1 MTPPFETD
9 APVAGIA
16 AGHVFPH
23 AGLEGQPATEGWRRV
38 LGVPSLVLLGLVYMV
53 PLTIFSTY
61 GIVVELTGGRLSA
74 AYAVTLVV
82 MLFTARSYG
91 RMAQA
96 FPFGGSAYIY
106 TARSF
111 GPALGFMAG
120 WSLLLDYLLLP
131 MINYLLIGIYL
142 NAAFPIVPPWLFMLV
157 SIVAVT
163 ALNILGI
170 TAIAKANFVVVGLQ
184 ALFIVLFVGMGLSSI
199 AGTGHVDLM
208 APFTGTG
215 GAEGISPV
223 LAGSAILCLS
233 YLGFDAV
240 STFAEETR
248 NPTRNVPR
256 AIMLTTVLAGVIFLG
271 LAYISHLVHPVSTFA
286 NVDSAANDVIG
297 AAGGNLL
304 VAFFT
309 AAYIAGSLG
318 SALTSQASVSRIIH
332 SMGRGRVFPAA
343 LGRLHPRFGTPVL
356 PIVLTSCVS
365 LLALVLDLLTVS
377 SLISFG
383 ALVAFSA
390 VNVCVIKHYFFDRKA
405 RGFKGMVQNLV
416 LPAVGFVLTVW
427 LWTSLSGLSIT
438 VGLCWAGLGLVYLAF
453 LTRGFRRPAPQLEL
467 DHA

>member
-1 MTPPFETD
+1 MTPTFETD
-9 APVAGIA
+9 TPAGEKPVGPTSAQTA
-16 AGHVFPH
+16 N
-23 AGLEGQPATEGWRRV
+23 QGWRRV

-96 FPFGGSAYIY
+96 FPFGGSAYTY
-106 TARSF
+106 ATRSF
-111 GPALGFMAG
+111 GAGLGFMAG

-131 MINYLLIGIYL
+131 MINYLLIGIYME
-142 NAAFPIVPPWLFMLV
+142 AAFPAVPAWVFMIV
-157 SIVAVT
+157 SILAVT
-163 ALNILGI
+163 VLNILGI
-170 TAIAKANFVVVGLQ
+170 TAIAKANFVLVGLQ
-184 ALFIVLFVGMGLSSI
+184 GLFIVLFVALGLSSI
-199 AGTGHVDLM
+199 TGAGNLDLM
-208 APFTGTG
+208 APFTGVD
-215 GAEGISPV
+215 GAEGVSPV

-240 STFAEETR
+240 STVAEETKDPKR
-248 NPTRNVPR
+248 NLPK

-271 LAYISHLVHPVSTFA
+271 LAYISHLVLPISTF
-286 NVDSAANDVIG
+286 NDVDAAAIEVIG

-332 SMGRGRVFPAA
+332 SMGRSGVFPAG
-343 LGRLHPRFGTPVL
+343 LGKLHARFRTPVL
-356 PIVLTSCVS
+356 PILLTTAVS
-365 LLALVLDLLTVS
+365 LLAFVLDLLTIS

-383 ALVAFSA
+383 ALVAFSV
-390 VNVCVIKHYFFDRKA
+390 VNLAVIKHYFFDEKA
-405 RGFKGMVQNLV
+405 RGPRGVVHNLV
-416 LPAVGFVLTVW
+416 LPGVGFVLTIW
-427 LWTSLSGLSIT
+427 LWTSLSGSSIGF
-438 VGLCWAGLGLVYLAF
+438 GLAWACVGLVYLAF
-453 LTRGFRRPAPQLEL
+453 LTRRFRKPAPQLEL
-467 DHA
+467 EEV

>member
-1 MTPPFETD
+1 MTPTFDTD
-9 APVAGIA
+9 TPAGEKPVGPMSAQNA
-16 AGHVFPH
+16 N
-23 AGLEGQPATEGWRRV
+23 QGWRRV

-91 RMAQA
+91 RMAKA
-96 FPFGGSAYIY
+96 FPFGGSAYTY
-106 TARSF
+106 ATRSF
-111 GPALGFMAG
+111 GAGLGFMAG

-131 MINYLLIGIYL
+131 MINYLLIGIYME
-142 NAAFPIVPPWLFMLV
+142 AAFPAVPAWVFMVV
-157 SIVAVT
+157 SILAVT
-163 ALNILGI
+163 VLNILGI

-184 ALFIVLFVGMGLSSI
+184 ALFIVLFVALGLSSI
-199 AGTGHVDLM
+199 TGTGNLDLM
-208 APFTGTG
+208 APFTGVD
-215 GAEGISPV
+215 GAEGVSPI

-240 STFAEETR
+240 STFAEETKDPKR
-248 NPTRNVPR
+248 NLPK

-271 LAYISHLVHPVSTFA
+271 LAYISHLVLPVSTFKD
-286 NVDSAANDVIG
+286 VDAAAIEVIG

-332 SMGRGRVFPAA
+332 SMGRSGVFPAA
-343 LGRLHPRFGTPVL
+343 LGRLHARFRTPVL
-356 PIVLTSCVS
+356 PILLTSAVS
-365 LLALVLDLLTVS
+365 LLAFVLDLLTIS

-383 ALVAFSA
+383 ALVAFSV
-390 VNVCVIKHYFFDRKA
+390 VNLAVIKHYFIDEKA
-405 RGFKGMVQNLV
+405 RGARGVVRNLV
-416 LPAVGFVLTVW
+416 LPGMGFALTAW
-427 LWTSLSGLSIT
+427 LWTSLSGLSFTFGIA
-438 VGLCWAGLGLVYLAF
+438 WAGVGVVYLAF
-453 LTRGFRRPAPQLEL
+453 LTRGFRKPAPQLEL
-467 DHA
+467 EQA

>member
-1 MTPPFETD
+1 MSSAPHTQTPTGGGRPGSG
-9 APVAGIA
+9 PGRS
-16 AGHVFPH
+16 GN
-23 AGLEGQPATEGWRRV
+23 GWRRV

-74 AYAVTLVV
+74 AYAAALVV

-96 FPFGGSAYIY
+96 FPFAGSAYTY
-106 TARSF
+106 ATRSF
-111 GPALGFMAG
+111 GPGLGFMSG

-142 NAAFPIVPPWLFMLV
+142 NAAFPAVPAWVFMVV
-157 SIVAVT
+157 SIMAVT

-170 TAIAKANFVVVGLQ
+170 TAVARANFVVVGLQ
-184 ALFIVLFVGMGLSSI
+184 ALFIILFVGLAWASVSGSGKL
-199 AGTGHVDLM
+199 DLL
-208 APFTGTG
+208 APFTGVD
-215 GAEGISPV
+215 GAEGFSPI

-240 STFAEETR
+240 STFAEEAK
-248 NPTRNVPR
+248 NPRTSIPR
-256 AIMLTTVLAGVIFLG
+256 AIMLTTVLAGLIFLG
-271 LAYISHLVHPVSTFA
+271 LAYISHLLLPVGTFA
-286 NVDSAANDVIG
+286 NTDSAAIEVVG

-332 SMGRGRVFPAA
+332 SMGRGRVLPAA
-343 LGRLHPRFGTPVL
+343 FGRLHPRLGTPVV
-356 PIVLTSCVS
+356 PIIVTSGVS
-365 LLALVLDLLTVS
+365 LLALVLDLTTVS

-383 ALVAFSA
+383 ALVAFSV
-390 VNVCVIKHYFFDRKA
+390 VNLSVIKHYFIDQRN
-405 RGFKGMVQNLV
+405 RGTGSLLHNLL
-416 LPAVGFVLTVW
+416 LPGIGFLLTLW
-427 LWTSLSGLSIT
+427 LWTSLSGLSFS
-438 VGLCWAGLGLVYLAF
+438 LGLSWAALGLAYLAY
-453 LTRGFRRPAPQLEL
+453 LTRGFRRPTPHLQLE
-467 DHA
+467 DA